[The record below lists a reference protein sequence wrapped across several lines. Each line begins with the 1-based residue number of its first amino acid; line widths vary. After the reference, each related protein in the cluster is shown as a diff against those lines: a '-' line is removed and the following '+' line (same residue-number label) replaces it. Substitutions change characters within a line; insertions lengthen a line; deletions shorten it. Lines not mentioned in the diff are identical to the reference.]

1 MSTKKP
7 LKRPVNWVNFDKCW
21 FENTKEPTSRPKK
34 SSSGKSAG

>member
-7 LKRPVNWVNFDKCW
+7 LKSPVNWVNFDKCW